1 MSVKSYYKTN
11 WSMMYHHKF
20 SLSEIE
26 DMMPFERDIYVG
38 LTVNHLQEEAERLE
52 QANQQRK

>member
-1 MSVKSYYKTN
+1 MSVSNYYKTN

-38 LTVNHLQEEAERLE
+38 LTVNHLQEEAKRLE
-52 QANQQRK
+52 QESNRRK

>member
-1 MSVKSYYKTN
+1 
-11 WSMMYHHKF
+11 MMYHHKF

-52 QANQQRK
+52 QANKQRN